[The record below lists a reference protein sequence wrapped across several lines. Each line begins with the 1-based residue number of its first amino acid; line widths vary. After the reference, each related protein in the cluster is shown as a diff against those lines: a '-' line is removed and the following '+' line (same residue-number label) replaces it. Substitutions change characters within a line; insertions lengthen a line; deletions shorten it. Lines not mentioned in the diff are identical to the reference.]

1 MIKKKNKSTTKKKD
15 EMTSTNFLE
24 KAFDEVNPP
33 VTDNKNTKNIKELN
47 DIFEKYYCK
56 SPDKGGKSGAIVYL
70 LFEKVNNK
78 PNYSNLEYVFKYPA
92 NKKNPEKVIKNMKNL
107 THSKPLTKQDYHL
120 YPSKYNNDLK
130 YIRTIRENYLSKKFT
145 EIQEENQKQEEKQK
159 KEITPFITPKAVR
172 LGFLKDFTLIEKNN
186 TLIINPTNKQKN
198 DIKTEIIREKLNKDI
213 YIPFIL
219 QEGSKGKELEKYVF
233 KKNNNKQKIL
243 TDELCY
249 NILYQLGVALMKFN
263 KLIKSSNNANKFIG
277 CHRDMHPGN
286 IFVIQE
292 DEQKSDVSIMFI
304 DFDLSITN
312 KKELTS
318 DNKCTRTTHGISQ
331 DLVVW
336 EYIATTGLY
345 TTGRE
350 KIGRILSKFLI
361 EHNLFKKDTDLYQYM
376 SYYKFYYDNI
386 ESNTIKYFLKDSLK
400 KAIEVINNNP
410 KNKNLKYKF
419 LESLTENL
427 SPLPPPTQ

>member
-1 MIKKKNKSTTKKKD
+1 MSKIKIKKRTTKKD
-15 EMTSTNFLE
+15 EMTSTIFLE

-33 VTDNKNTKNIKELN
+33 VTDNKNTENIKELN
-47 DIFEKYYCK
+47 DIFKNYYCK
-56 SPDKGGKSGAIVYL
+56 SPDKKGKSGAKVYL
-70 LFEKVNNK
+70 LFEKDGNK
-78 PNYSNLEYVFKYPA
+78 ELKYVFKYNDGA
-92 NKKNPEKVIKNMKNL
+92 LKNMNNL
-107 THSKPLTKQDYHL
+107 THSKPLNKQDY
-120 YPSKYNNDLK
+120 YMYKNKYNSEQT
-130 YIRTIRENYLSKKFT
+130 YIRAIRENYLSKKFT
-145 EIQEENQKQEEKQK
+145 EIQEKQ
-159 KEITPFITPKAVR
+159 ITPFITPKAVR
-172 LGFLKDFTLIEKNN
+172 LGFLKDFTLIIKDN
-186 TLIINPTNKQKN
+186 TLIINPSESEKQKSN
-198 DIKTEIIREKLNKDI
+198 IIRESDTQNKI

-263 KLIKSSNNANKFIG
+263 ELIKSSNNENKFIG

-318 DNKCTRTTHGISQ
+318 DNKCTRKTLSWNKNLALKQYIETTATYTKRTIKGTLQ
-331 DLVVW
+331 D
-336 EYIATTGLY
+336 Y
-345 TTGRE
+345 
-350 KIGRILSKFLI
+350 FLI
-361 EHNLFKKDTDLYQYM
+361 SHNLFKKDTDLYQYM

-400 KAIEVINNNP
+400 KAIKAIKEIKNNQN
-410 KNKNLKYKF
+410 KKNLKHIF
-419 LESLTENL
+419 LDSLTENL
-427 SPLPPPTQ
+427 SPPTQQP

>member
-1 MIKKKNKSTTKKKD
+1 MSKIKIKKSTTKKD
-15 EMTSTNFLE
+15 EMTSTIFLE
-24 KAFDEVNPP
+24 KAFSTNAP
-33 VTDNKNTKNIKELN
+33 VTDNKNIQIINELN
-47 DIFEKYYCK
+47 TNFFKDYYCK
-56 SPDKGGKSGAIVYL
+56 SPDKGGKSGAKVYL
-70 LFEKVNNK
+70 LFEKNDNGE
-78 PNYSNLEYVFKYPA
+78 PNYNELKYVFKYNDGA
-92 NKKNPEKVIKNMKNL
+92 LKNMNNL
-107 THSKPLTKQDYHL
+107 THSKPLNKQDY
-120 YPSKYNNDLK
+120 YMYKNKYNSEQT
-130 YIRTIRENYLSKKFT
+130 YIRAIRENYLSKKFT
-145 EIQEENQKQEEKQK
+145 EIQEKQ
-159 KEITPFITPKAVR
+159 ITPFITPKAIKI
-172 LGFLKDFTLIEKNN
+172 GFLKDFTLIEKNN
-186 TLIINPTNKQKN
+186 TLIINPTDKQKEN
-198 DIKTEIIREKLNKDI
+198 SNTIREKLDTQSKI

-233 KKNNNKQKIL
+233 KKKNNKQKIL

-263 KLIKSSNNANKFIG
+263 ELIKSSNNANKFIG

-318 DNKCTRTTHGISQ
+318 DNKCTRKTLSWNKNLALKQYIETTATYTKRTIKGTLQ
-331 DLVVW
+331 D
-336 EYIATTGLY
+336 Y
-345 TTGRE
+345 
-350 KIGRILSKFLI
+350 FLI
-361 EHNLFKKDTDLYQYM
+361 SHNLFKKDTDLYQYM

-410 KNKNLKYKF
+410 NNKNLKHKF
-419 LESLTENL
+419 LESLTKNL
-427 SPLPPPTQ
+427 SPPTQQP

>member
-1 MIKKKNKSTTKKKD
+1 MNEKKES
-15 EMTSTNFLE
+15 ECFLE
-24 KAFDEVNPP
+24 KAFSKEEPI
-33 VTDNKNTKNIKELN
+33 KNGENTEIINELN
-47 DIFEKYYCK
+47 EIFKKYYCK
-56 SPDKGGKSGAIVYL
+56 PPDKGGKSGAIVYL

-130 YIRTIRENYLSKKFT
+130 YIRAIRENYLSKKFT
-145 EIQEENQKQEEKQK
+145 EIQEENQEKEK
-159 KEITPFITPKAVR
+159 KEKKSITPFITPKAVR

-186 TLIINPTNKQKN
+186 TLIINPTNKQKTDN
-198 DIKTEIIREKLNKDI
+198 ETEIIREKLNKDI

-263 KLIKSSNNANKFIG
+263 ELIKSSNNANKFIG

-318 DNKCTRTTHGISQ
+318 DNKCTRKTLSWNKNLALKQYIETTATYTKRKIKGALQ
-331 DLVVW
+331 D
-336 EYIATTGLY
+336 Y
-345 TTGRE
+345 
-350 KIGRILSKFLI
+350 FLI
-361 EHNLFKKDTDLYQYM
+361 SHNLFKEDTDLYQYM

-400 KAIEVINNNP
+400 KAIKAIKEIKNNQN
-410 KNKNLKYKF
+410 KKNLKHIF
-419 LESLTENL
+419 LDSLTENL
-427 SPLPPPTQ
+427 SPPTQQP